1 MDFPATSR
9 VRASEA
15 GAVVTLTLDDS
26 ANMNALSAAL
36 VEEFEAVLEAATVQ
50 GARSLVVRGTGNAF
64 SAGGDVKAMMA
75 ALASPPKPGDSDPIA
90 VLNMAGGHFFARY
103 AALPFATIALVDGM
117 AAGGGFGL
125 AAASD
130 FVIATANAKFALTET
145 GLGLVPAQIAPYV
158 IARLG
163 RPKALQLALTC
174 RRLDGREA
182 AELGLAD
189 LFAED
194 GEAALAGLLAELRR
208 AAPRAAA
215 ETKALFAR
223 AAFGDEFIADA
234 AGVFASAVRGREAA
248 EGIAAFLAK
257 RKPGWA
263 EG

>member
-9 VRASEA
+9 VKVSEA
-15 GAVVTLTLDDS
+15 GGVVSLTLDDP

-36 VEEFEAVLEAATVQ
+36 VDEFDAVVEAATAQ
-50 GARSLVVRGTGNAF
+50 GARVLAVRGTGGAF

-75 ALASPPKPGDSDPIA
+75 AMAHPPKTGEADPLA
-90 VLNMAGGHFFARY
+90 VYNAAGGRFFTRF

-182 AELGLAD
+182 VALGLAD
-189 LFAED
+189 VFAED

-208 AAPRAAA
+208 GAPKAAA

-223 AAFGDEFIADA
+223 AAFGDSFIADA
-234 AGVFASAVRGREAA
+234 AGVFASAVRGKEAA
-248 EGIAAFLAK
+248 EGIAAFLSK
-257 RKPGWA
+257 KKPGWA